1 MRLLKIIG
9 LAILGII
16 VLALIVA
23 GIADK
28 EYAVSREIT
37 INAPHQEVFD
47 YVKYLKNQ
55 DEFSKWA
62 TMDPDMRNTFTGVD
76 GTVGFIA
83 AWESE
88 NDDVGVGEQEILSID
103 KNRIDYAL
111 RFKEPFESNDK
122 AYLKLEAVG
131 DNQTKVTWGFN
142 GSMDYP
148 MNLMLVVMDF
158 DEMLGTDLQYGLE
171 ELKRIMESR

>member
-1 MRLLKIIG
+1 MKVLKIIG

-23 GIADK
+23 AVADK
-28 EYAVSREIT
+28 EFEVSRETT
-37 INAPHQEVFD
+37 INASHQEVFD

-55 DEFSKWA
+55 DQYSKWA
-62 TMDPDMRNTFTGVD
+62 TMDPDMKNSYTGVD

-88 NDDVGVGEQEILSID
+88 NENVGVGEQEILAID

-111 RFKEPFESNDK
+111 
-122 AYLKLEAVG
+122 
-131 DNQTKVTWGFN
+131 
-142 GSMDYP
+142 
-148 MNLMLVVMDF
+148 
-158 DEMLGTDLQYGLE
+158 
-171 ELKRIMESR
+171 

>member
-1 MRLLKIIG
+1 
-9 LAILGII
+9 
-16 VLALIVA
+16 
-23 GIADK
+23 
-28 EYAVSREIT
+28 
-37 INAPHQEVFD
+37 
-47 YVKYLKNQ
+47 
-55 DEFSKWA
+55 
-62 TMDPDMRNTFTGVD
+62 MDPDMKNTYTGVD

-88 NDDVGVGEQEILSID
+88 SDEVGVGEQEILAIE

-131 DNQTKVTWGFN
+131 DNQTKVTWGLN
-142 GSMDYP
+142 GSMAYP

-158 DEMLGTDLQYGLE
+158 GEMLGADLEYGLG
-171 ELKRIMESR
+171 ELKKIMES

>member
-1 MRLLKIIG
+1 MKILKIIG
-9 LAILGII
+9 FAILGII
-16 VLALIVA
+16 VLALVVA
-23 GIADK
+23 AVADK

-37 INAPHQEVFD
+37 INASHQEVFD

-62 TMDPDMRNTFTGVD
+62 TMDPDMKNTFTGVD

-83 AWESE
+83 AWESD
-88 NDDVGVGEQEILSID
+88 NDDVGVGEQEIIAID

-158 DEMLGTDLQYGLE
+158 DEMLGADLEYGLN
-171 ELKRIMESR
+171 ELKKIMES

>member
-1 MRLLKIIG
+1 MRVLKIIG
-9 LAILGII
+9 FSILGII

-23 GIADK
+23 AVADK
-28 EYAVSREIT
+28 EYAVEREIT

-62 TMDPDMRNTFTGVD
+62 TIDPDMKNTFTGVD

-88 NDDVGVGEQEILSID
+88 NDDVGVGEQEILAID
-103 KNRIDYAL
+103 KNQIEYAL

-122 AYLKLEAVG
+122 AFLKLEATG
-131 DNQTKVTWGFN
+131 DNQTKVTWRFEGT
-142 GSMDYP
+142 MDYP

-158 DEMLGTDLQYGLE
+158 EKMLGSDLEYGLE
-171 ELKRIMESR
+171 ELKKILES

>member
-1 MRLLKIIG
+1 MKVLKIIG

-23 GIADK
+23 AVADK
-28 EYAVSREIT
+28 EFEVSRETT
-37 INAPHQEVFD
+37 INASHQEVFD

-55 DEFSKWA
+55 DQYSKWA
-62 TMDPDMRNTFTGVD
+62 TMDPDMKNSYTGVD

-88 NDDVGVGEQEILSID
+88 NDEVGVGEQEILAID

-142 GSMDYP
+142 GSMSYP

-158 DEMLGTDLQYGLE
+158 EEKLGADLEYGLQ
-171 ELKRIMESR
+171 ELKKIMES

>member
-1 MRLLKIIG
+1 MKILKIIG

-23 GIADK
+23 GVADNQYK
-28 EYAVSREIT
+28 VEREIT
-37 INAPHQEVFD
+37 IDATHQEVFD

-62 TMDPDMRNTFTGVD
+62 RMDPDMKKTFTGVD

-83 AWESE
+83 AWESD
-88 NDDVGVGEQEILSID
+88 NDDVGVGEQEILAID

-122 AYLKLEAVG
+122 AYLKLEAAG
-131 DNQTKVTWGFN
+131 ANQTKVTWGFK
-142 GSMDYP
+142 GTMDYP

-158 DEMLGTDLQYGLE
+158 EEMLGSDLKDGLT
-171 ELKRIMESR
+171 ELKRIVEA

>member
-1 MRLLKIIG
+1 MKVLKIIG
-9 LAILGII
+9 FAILGLI

-23 GIADK
+23 AVADK
-28 EYAVSREIT
+28 EYEVSRETT
-37 INAPHQEVFD
+37 INASHQEVFD

-55 DEFSKWA
+55 DNFSKWA
-62 TMDPDMRNTFTGVD
+62 TMDPDMKNTYTGVD

-88 NDDVGVGEQEILSID
+88 DDNVGVGEQEILAID

-122 AYLKLEAVG
+122 AYIKFEEIG
-131 DNQTKVTWGFN
+131 DHQTKVTWGFN
-142 GSMDYP
+142 GSMSYP
-148 MNLMLVVMDF
+148 MNLMLLVMDF
-158 DEMLGTDLQYGLE
+158 DEMLGSDLEYGLN
-171 ELKRIMESR
+171 ELKKIME

>member
-1 MRLLKIIG
+1 MKVLKIIG

-23 GIADK
+23 AVADN
-28 EYAVSREIT
+28 EYEVSRETT
-37 INAPHQEVFD
+37 INASQQEVFD

-55 DEFSKWA
+55 DNFSKWA
-62 TMDPDMRNTFTGVD
+62 TMDPDMKNTYTGVD

-88 NDDVGVGEQEILSID
+88 NDEVGVGEQEILAID

-142 GSMDYP
+142 GSMSYP
-148 MNLMLVVMDF
+148 MNLMLVMMDF
-158 DEMLGTDLQYGLE
+158 DEMLGADLEYGLQ
-171 ELKRIMESR
+171 ELKKIMES

>member
-1 MRLLKIIG
+1 MKIVKIIG

-23 GIADK
+23 AIADK
-28 EYAVSREIT
+28 EYAVEREIT

-62 TMDPDMRNTFTGVD
+62 TMDPDMKNTFTGVD

-88 NDDVGVGEQEILSID
+88 NDEVGVGEQEILAID
-103 KNRIDYAL
+103 KNRIEYAL
-111 RFKEPFESNDK
+111 RFKEPFEANDNPF
-122 AYLKLEAVG
+122 LELEATG
-131 DNQTKVTWGFN
+131 ANQTKVTWRMEGTMNF
-142 GSMDYP
+142 P
-148 MNLMLVVMDF
+148 MNLMLVAMDF
-158 DEMLGTDLQYGLE
+158 DEMLGADLQYGLE
-171 ELKRIMESR
+171 ELKKIMES